1 MHLKHYSIEHDD
13 TLNTNDP
20 KQFGSLYHV
29 SLHYGGLL
37 LRVTN
42 SRTGLVHTLD
52 PGVYTLGIYA
62 ICVYTQD
69 VYSLGLPSLH
79 LELYILWVYTLV
91 CLDWWNLHS
100 GVYPIGLTILNL
112 ELYTHLTRIHYV
124 RSRFWGVYILGI
136 QIWTCKTMIYVCLDS
151 VIPRATD
158 FGSGCAC
165 IYMPLKRQC
174 RGPLNSITFA

>member
-52 PGVYTLGIYA
+52 PGVYTLG
-62 ICVYTQD
+62 
-69 VYSLGLPSLH
+69 SLH
-79 LELYILWVYTLV
+79 SGCLLTRATEFASGIVHTLG
-91 CLDWWNLHS
+91 LHS
-100 GVYPIGLTILNL
+100 GVSRLMESTLGGLS
-112 ELYTHLTRIHYV
+112 H
-124 RSRFWGVYILGI
+124 
-136 QIWTCKTMIYVCLDS
+136 
-151 VIPRATD
+151 RADD
-158 FGSGCAC
+158 FES
-165 IYMPLKRQC
+165 
-174 RGPLNSITFA
+174 

>member
-1 MHLKHYSIEHDD
+1 MIHWIQM
-13 TLNTNDP
+13 TLNN
-20 KQFGSLYHV
+20 L
-29 SLHYGGLL
+29 
-37 LRVTN
+37 
-42 SRTGLVHTLD
+42 
-52 PGVYTLGIYA
+52 GVYTMWVYTMVVYSFGLPTPELGSYILWTLGSTLWG
-62 ICVYTQD
+62 VYTQD